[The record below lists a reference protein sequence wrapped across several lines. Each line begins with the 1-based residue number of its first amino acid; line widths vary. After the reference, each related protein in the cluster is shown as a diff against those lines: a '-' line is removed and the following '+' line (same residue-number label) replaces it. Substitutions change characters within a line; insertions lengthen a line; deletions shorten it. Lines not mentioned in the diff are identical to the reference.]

1 MQKQNFVSIKDNNLF
16 KRGINPN
23 LKGMYTQFGNNFG
36 IDNKI
41 IDNNVETYKK
51 YDIIPDKGIKSDI
64 INKPFK
70 LILNFDNNDIG
81 NPIILNEPYRDIV
94 SVKLINGII
103 REAPIDNTTDASL
116 FITLSINELNNVRSS
131 KTPDGGEL
139 NDCFAALEYDKTI
152 DIDKT
157 TDNSASDTV
166 VNDKFNI
173 YKNRFGVNQD
183 IRYFDPPLNSLA
195 QLNINLYTD
204 ADAAVSSFKCKL
216 ELMIETKEKLRV
228 YN

>member
-70 LILNFDNNDIG
+70 LILNFDQSNIG
-81 NPIILNEPYRDIV
+81 NPIILNEPYRDVV

-103 REAPIDNTTDASL
+103 REEPTDDTTDASL
-116 FITLSINELNNVRSS
+116 FITLSINELNNIRSS

-152 DIDKT
+152 DIDRTSENDAT
-157 TDNSASDTV
+157 TV
-166 VNDKFNI
+166 INDKFNI

-204 ADAAVSSFKCKL
+204 AHAAIGSFKCKL

>member
-1 MQKQNFVSIKDNNLF
+1 MQKQNYVSIKDNNLF

-70 LILNFDNNDIG
+70 LILNFDNTDIS
-81 NPIILNEPYRDIV
+81 NPIILNEPYRDVV

-103 REAPIDNTTDASL
+103 REEPTGATTDASL

-139 NDCFAALEYDKTI
+139 NDCFATLEYDKTI
-152 DIDKT
+152 DIDRT
-157 TDNSASDTV
+157 SVNDATSV

-204 ADAAVSSFKCKL
+204 ADVVVTPFKCKL

>member
-1 MQKQNFVSIKDNNLF
+1 MQKQNFVSIKDSNLF

-51 YDIIPDKGIKSDI
+51 YDIIPDKGLKSNI
-64 INKPFK
+64 INKPYK
-70 LILNFDNNDIG
+70 LILSFDNLNISG
-81 NPIILNEPYRDIV
+81 PIILSEPYKDVV

-103 REAPIDNTTDASL
+103 REAPTTNTADASL

-157 TDNSASDTV
+157 TDNTATTV

-173 YKNRFGVNQD
+173 YKNRFGSNQD

-204 ADAAVSSFKCKL
+204 AGAAVGTFKCKL